1 MHISD
6 WSSDVCSS
14 DLVAMVAEKQI
25 RLRDDRFQD
34 RRRIGLPPVP
44 QAPAPIAIEGHA
56 DPGCAGAGDGFE
68 RGGGAVGP
76 ERRRDAPDVEPADA
90 IDHKV
95 PVHFYSPRRGTGR
108 PEEPR
113 VGKKVCRTCKTP

>member
-44 QAPAPIAIEGHA
+44 QAPAPIAVEGHA

-76 ERRRDAPDVEPADA
+76 ERRRDARDVKPADRSEDNTSELPSLMRLSYA
-90 IDHKV
+90 AL
-95 PVHFYSPRRGTGR
+95 SL
-108 PEEPR
+108 
-113 VGKKVCRTCKTP
+113 KKKKSQKHTI